1 MIGEIEMGFFEKLER
16 VLGIT
21 EEKPPEVND
30 YFLIRWTDEA
40 KIHGL
45 GGDKHKRILVVRN
58 GDMETHDYSVFR
70 LEMLKKQGVLGKDL
84 THGLPKPVEHMQPD
98 QIYSI
103 ETDLLTTSKG
113 GLKRTGF

>member
-1 MIGEIEMGFFEKLER
+1 MGFLNKLEKA
-16 VLGIT
+16 LGLVD
-21 EEKPPEVND
+21 EKPPEVTE
-30 YFLIRWTDEA
+30 YWLIRWTDDA

-45 GGDKHKRILVVRN
+45 GGDKHKRIIVVRN
-58 GDMETHDYSVFR
+58 GEMETHDYSNFR
-70 LEMLKKQGVLGKDL
+70 LDMLKKQGVLGLDL

-98 QIYSI
+98 MLYSI